1 MKNLKITSLM
11 MTKYGNI
18 NEILEF
24 QKISKPTIRSKQ
36 ILIKTKAASFN
47 PLDYKIIRGDF
58 RYKNQNWIS
67 HSLQKQY

>member
-24 QKISKPTIRSKQ
+24 QKNSKPTIKSKQ

-47 PLDYKIIRGDF
+47 PLDY
-58 RYKNQNWIS
+58 
-67 HSLQKQY
+67 